1 MESTHGKRRHMF
13 GQTTKRME
21 KQNLW
26 EKEKNAYDTVM
37 SDLME
42 NSRCDIE
49 RNVIEAGS
57 RKITGKHREV
67 IFLPQISV
75 C

>member
-1 MESTHGKRRHMF
+1 MESTHGKRRHTF

-49 RNVIEAGS
+49 RNVIDTVS
-57 RKITGKHREV
+57 RKITGKCREV
-67 IFLPQISV
+67 IFLPQIFV

>member
-1 MESTHGKRRHMF
+1 MTLSCQILWSRH
-13 GQTTKRME
+13 
-21 KQNLW
+21 
-26 EKEKNAYDTVM
+26 
-37 SDLME
+37 
-42 NSRCDIE
+42 DIE